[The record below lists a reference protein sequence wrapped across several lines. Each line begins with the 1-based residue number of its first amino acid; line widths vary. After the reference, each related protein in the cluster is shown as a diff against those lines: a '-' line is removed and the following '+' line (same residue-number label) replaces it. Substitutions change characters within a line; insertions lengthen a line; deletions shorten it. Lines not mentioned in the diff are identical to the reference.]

1 MEFLKT
7 LIQYPAYIFKFALYV
22 LFIVI
27 AGLFYFSDN
36 LAMADQ
42 SVKSAMS
49 IAMFLYGAYRM
60 IRTYQDFK
68 KEISSD
74 K

>member
-1 MEFLKT
+1 MDFLKS
-7 LIQYPAYIFKFALYV
+7 LIQYPSYIFKFALYV

-27 AGLFYFSDN
+27 SIMFYLSDN
-36 LAMADQ
+36 LRMADD
-42 SVKSAMS
+42 SIKSAMS

-68 KEISSD
+68 NELKSED
-74 K
+74 

>member
-1 MEFLKT
+1 MDFLKS

-68 KEISSD
+68 NELSSD

>member
-1 MEFLKT
+1 MDFLKS
-7 LIQYPAYIFKFALYV
+7 LIQYPSYIFKFALYV

-27 AGLFYFSDN
+27 SIMFYLSDN
-36 LAMADQ
+36 LRMADD
-42 SVKSAMS
+42 SIKSALS

-68 KEISSD
+68 NELKSED
-74 K
+74 

>member
-1 MEFLKT
+1 MDFLKS
-7 LIQYPAYIFKFALYV
+7 LIQYPSYIFKFALYV

-27 AGLFYFSDN
+27 AVMFYLSDN
-36 LAMADQ
+36 LRMADD
-42 SVKSAMS
+42 SIKSAMS

-68 KEISSD
+68 NELKSED
-74 K
+74 

>member
-1 MEFLKT
+1 MDFLKS
-7 LIQYPAYIFKFALYV
+7 LIQYPSYIFKFALYV

-27 AGLFYFSDN
+27 AILFYLSDN
-36 LAMADQ
+36 LRMADD
-42 SVKSAMS
+42 SIKSAMS

-68 KEISSD
+68 NELKSED
-74 K
+74 

>member
-1 MEFLKT
+1 MDFLKS
-7 LIQYPAYIFKFALYV
+7 LIQYPSYIFKFALYV

-27 AGLFYFSDN
+27 AILFYLSDN
-36 LAMADQ
+36 LRMADD
-42 SVKSAMS
+42 SIKSAMS

-68 KEISSD
+68 NELKSEE
-74 K
+74 